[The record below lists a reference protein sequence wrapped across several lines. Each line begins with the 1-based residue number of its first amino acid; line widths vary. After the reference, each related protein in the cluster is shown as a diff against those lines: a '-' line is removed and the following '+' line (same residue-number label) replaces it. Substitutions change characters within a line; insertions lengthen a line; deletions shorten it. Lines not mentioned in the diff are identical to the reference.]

1 MSDNSGLTSDMSLSE
16 QVEQALLANPTT
28 SGHPLS
34 VAAEGGLITL
44 TGRVPNQGVKD
55 EAIRAA
61 RSVGGVADVVDD
73 VTVGDDD
80 RGGLFG
86 LGGDD
91 DGADN
96 GDDGRDRGLG
106 IPLAGAAAA
115 GLGTGGTPGAGGGAP
130 LAGAAI
136 VGSEGLTEEGGDTT
150 RGERG
155 DDNTSMDDWQG

>member
-16 QVEQALLANPTT
+16 QVEQALLSDQTT

-91 DGADN
+91 T

-115 GLGTGGTPGAGGGAP
+115 GLGTGGTPGAGGGAA

-136 VGSEGLTEEGGDTT
+136 VGREGLTEEGGDTT
-150 RGERG
+150 RRERG
-155 DDNTSMDDWQG
+155 DDNTAMDDWQG